1 MIFSQS
7 LLLSLMLFC
16 LSPMALAD
24 SSTLLNQAGNEIDLS
39 NKIFAQK
46 ELKLDNPFVIQ
57 AFSTW
62 KSMGAMNRP
71 EDLVV
76 NNWIEL
82 VLNKDHGKALAALN
96 QINPKAQDTKLKSL
110 KDATELYLLY
120 QVGAYQSFLGRFIE
134 LSSSTNFLETELGIG
149 LDQHVGK
156 RSTDIILES
165 GFIISDEHKALL
177 KKIEKI
183 PSKVNTSLQ
192 AFNAL
197 RTREN
202 AVGWIGKLEEGNPL
216 RILLAQTA
224 LLHYAKEG
232 KLGASGKII
241 KGIIEPILVNSNDTE
256 EISLYFL
263 TLGRLLYQAGAL
275 DESKKYFSLI
285 PESSLYFL
293 NARTESLWA
302 HLRARDYSKTK
313 GELATLELKMFSDK
327 FYPEA
332 YLVSAMASV
341 MLCQFSD
348 SKASIQRFIDVN
360 KSWAREIDKNLKVEK
375 PSLIKETFFTSHL
388 KKSIESA
395 AKEKNLLQ
403 EMSAPFY
410 QERLDKTLVSASN
423 LYTLEAKQQWKNRE
437 SLLAQAMYK
446 MKFVKI
452 ELISRMRQAEMEMQ
466 IAGVDEVQV
475 QNAAP
480 ARKNQMKFPRKG
492 DLWGDELFHINAS
505 IVNKC
510 VNGHL
515 KKEIKGEKK

>member
-7 LLLSLMLFC
+7 LLLRLTLLC
-16 LSPMALAD
+16 LSPMVFAD
-24 SSTLLNQAGNEIDLS
+24 STTLLNQAGSEIDLS

-62 KSMGAMNRP
+62 KSMGAMNKP

-76 NNWIEL
+76 NSWVEL

-134 LSSSTNFLETELGIG
+134 LSTSTNFLETELGIG

-156 RSTDIILES
+156 RATAIILES
-165 GFIISDEHKALL
+165 GFIVSDDHKTLL
-177 KKIEKI
+177 KKIENI
-183 PSKVNTSLQ
+183 PSKINVSLQ

-202 AVGWIGKLEEGNPL
+202 AVSWIGKLEEGNPL
-216 RILLAQTA
+216 KIPLAQTA

-241 KGIIEPILVNSNDTE
+241 KGIIEPILINSNDTE

-275 DESKKYFSLI
+275 DESRKYFSLI
-285 PESSLYFL
+285 PESSQYFL

-332 YLVSAMASV
+332 YLVSSMASV

-348 SKASIQRFIDVN
+348 SKASVQRFIDVN
-360 KSWAREIDKNLKVEK
+360 KFWAREIDKNLKAEK
-375 PSLIKETFFTSHL
+375 PNLIKDTFFTTHL
-388 KKSIESA
+388 KKSIEMA
-395 AKEKNLLQ
+395 TKEKSLLQ
-403 EMSAPFY
+403 EINAPFY
-410 QERLDKTLVSASN
+410 QERLDNTLAKASEH
-423 LYTLEAKQQWKNRE
+423 YTVEAKQQWKNRE
-437 SLLAQAMYK
+437 SLLEKALYK

-452 ELISRMRQAEMEMQ
+452 ELISRMRQAEMDMQ
-466 IAGVDEVQV
+466 IAGVDEVRV

-492 DLWGDELFHINAS
+492 DLWGDELFQINAS

-515 KKEIKGEKK
+515 NKDTKGDKK